1 MSSTYPVIYFC
12 SVPTSCHCSCSH
24 RAFLRSQ
31 ALRPHPTNLVK
42 WNQETRQLSFEGVT
56 SVHGLAGL
64 TCLLHNLCSTD
75 SRVITRGKEEDWGR
89 YWRELSSHNGQCLT
103 SLAWPA
109 WHKKM
114 ALRSATLHAIGR
126 IRVPKVEAFFA
137 VLCCT
142 EGRHSRLQHV
152 HKVPSQNDQ
161 QSGNQVSDFCDC
173 LQALPYL
180 AVEHT
185 TACSLYH
192 DSTVVNAE
200 CQTPGLP

>member
-1 MSSTYPVIYFC
+1 MSSTYPVICFC

-42 WNQETRQLSFEGVT
+42 WNQETQQLAFEGVT

-64 TCLLHNLCSTD
+64 SRLLHSLCSTD
-75 SRVITRGKEEDWGR
+75 SRVITRGKEDWGR

-114 ALRSATLHAIGR
+114 ALRFATLHAIGR

-137 VLCCT
+137 VLYCT
-142 EGRHSRLQHV
+142 KGRHSRLQH
-152 HKVPSQNDQ
+152 KTPRQE
-161 QSGNQVSDFCDC
+161 SGNQLSDFGDC
-173 LQALPYL
+173 LRALQYH
-180 AVEHT
+180 AVERT

-192 DSTVVNAE
+192 E
-200 CQTPGLP
+200 QRCR